1 MEILTEI
8 IRTFQG
14 QKVRSQFKSEGLGG
28 VGHTYRLCQ
37 NRENT
42 STIVGW
48 VFRNSD
54 QNAATELINKI
65 KCLV

>member
-1 MEILTEI
+1 M
-8 IRTFQG
+8 
-14 QKVRSQFKSEGLGG
+14 RSQFKSEGLGG

-54 QNAATELINKI
+54 QNAATEQRELINKI